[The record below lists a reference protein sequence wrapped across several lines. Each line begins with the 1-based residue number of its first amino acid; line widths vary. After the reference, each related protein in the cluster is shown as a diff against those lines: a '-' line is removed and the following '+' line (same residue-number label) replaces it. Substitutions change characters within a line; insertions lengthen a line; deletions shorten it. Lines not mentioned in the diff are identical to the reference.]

1 MGKIFEERIRWY
13 FKALMFDIKVK
24 LLHLLFRC
32 KIDLG
37 GFYAFKKTKFVVS
50 YTYMRY
56 KIDSLTISNKIV
68 LNLKLS

>member
-37 GFYAFKKTKFVVS
+37 GFYAFKKTKFVIS
-50 YTYMRY
+50 YMRY

-68 LNLKLS
+68 LKLKLS

>member
-50 YTYMRY
+50 YMRY

>member
-1 MGKIFEERIRWY
+1 
-13 FKALMFDIKVK
+13 MFDIKVK

-37 GFYAFKKTKFVVS
+37 GFYAIKKTKFVVS
-50 YTYMRY
+50 YMRY

-68 LNLKLS
+68 LKLKLS